1 LGRRWKALV
10 LALIPGF
17 GHFYL
22 GRQWRGLFVFG
33 LFALAVNGMYLA
45 VGMGQGFGNV
55 GEHVF
60 VLCRG
65 AAVAVWAYSLLHVA
79 HLVRRFETRALI
91 ERKDY
96 HFKRG
101 LVQYLAGSFGTAE
114 AEFRAVLK
122 LDPTDA
128 DARFHLGM
136 TCAALGRPRDA
147 AKAFRRCLA
156 DDPAAKWEW
165 EVKGQIEKLKR
176 SG

>member
-10 LALIPGF
+10 LAVIPGF

-33 LFALAVNGMYLA
+33 LFALAANGMYLA
-45 VGMGQGFGNV
+45 IEMGQGFGDV
-55 GEHVF
+55 GEEVF
-60 VLCRG
+60 ALCRG
-65 AAVAVWAYSLLHVA
+65 AAVAVWAYSVLHVA
-79 HLVRRFETRALI
+79 HVVRRFETRAVI

-101 LVQYLAGSFGTAE
+101 LVQCLAGSFGSAE
-114 AEFRAVLK
+114 SEFRAVLK
-122 LDPTDA
+122 LDPADA

-136 TCAALGRPRDA
+136 TCAALGRSRDA

-156 DDPAAKWEW
+156 DDPGAKWTW
-165 EVKGQIEKLKR
+165 EVKGQLDKLKS